1 MGYLWEYPKIE
12 CPENCRYRNKQAP
25 FCGYCLPEI
34 MRELGIRKEKEKTD
48 HSTEEQTG
56 HMKTEDF
63 EDDQRGRL

>member
-56 HMKTEDF
+56 QMKTKDF

>member
-34 MRELGIRKEKEKTD
+34 MRELGIRREKEDKND
-48 HSTEEQTG
+48 SNERNEQVI
-56 HMKTEDF
+56 TEDSG
-63 EDDQRGRL
+63 EVQRSQP